1 MWWPS
6 IAVLGFVT
14 LQRLAELGLA
24 RRNTRALLKRGGREV
39 APEHYPLMI
48 ALHAS
53 WIAGLWLLAP
63 GRPIEPVWLAVFV
76 VLQACRVWVIAT
88 LGRRWTTRIIVLPGM
103 PLVRSGPYRFM
114 SHPNYAVVAGEMA
127 VLPLVFAMPVY
138 ALVFSI
144 LNAAVLV
151 VRIRAESGALRTA
164 MFLK

>member
-6 IAVLGFVT
+6 IVVLGLVT
-14 LQRLAELGLA
+14 LQRLAELVLA
-24 RRNTRALLKRGGREV
+24 RRNTRALLARGGVEV
-39 APEHYPLMI
+39 AAEHYPLMI

-53 WIAGLWLLAP
+53 WIAGLWLFAI
-63 GRPIEPVWLAVFV
+63 GRPVEPVWLAIFIA
-76 VLQACRVWVIAT
+76 LQACRLWVIAT
-88 LGRRWTTRIIVLPGM
+88 LGPRWTTRIIVLPGM
-103 PLVRSGPYRFM
+103 TLVRNGPYRFM
-114 SHPNYAVVAGEMA
+114 AHPNYAVVAGEMA

-144 LNAAVLV
+144 LNAGVLA

>member
-14 LQRLAELGLA
+14 LQRLAELVLA
-24 RRNTRALLKRGGREV
+24 RHNTRALLARGGVEV
-39 APEHYPLMI
+39 AAEHYPLMI

-53 WIAGLWLLAP
+53 WIAGLWLIAV
-63 GRPIEPVWLAVFV
+63 GRPVEPVWLVIFIA
-76 VLQACRVWVIAT
+76 LQACRLWVIAT
-88 LGRRWTTRIIVLPGM
+88 LGPRWTTRIIVLPGM
-103 PLVRSGPYRFM
+103 PLVRNGPYRFM
-114 SHPNYAVVAGEMA
+114 AHPNYAVVAGEMA

-144 LNAAVLV
+144 LNAAVLA